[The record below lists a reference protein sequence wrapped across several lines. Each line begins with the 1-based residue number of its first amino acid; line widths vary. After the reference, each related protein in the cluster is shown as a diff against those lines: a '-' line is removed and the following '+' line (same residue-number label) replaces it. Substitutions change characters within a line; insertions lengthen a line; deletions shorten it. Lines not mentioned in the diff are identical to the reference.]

1 MANQKK
7 RKGLGNLGVD
17 ILLSAPAETVP
28 GQALT
33 SDSSAG
39 LSYIPID
46 MIDRSPYQPRQ
57 TMSEEALAELA
68 DSIQSQGL
76 IQPVVV
82 RKVAA
87 RYELIAGE
95 RRWRAA
101 QQAGLEEI
109 PALIKQADDQAAAAM
124 ALIENLQRENL
135 NPIEEAVA
143 VSNLIEQFDFTH
155 QEVADTIGKA
165 RATVSNLLRLLE
177 LPASVREL
185 IKQHQLSMGH
195 ARALLSLPAEQQPAF
210 AQAIASK
217 NLSVRQTEQ
226 QVRAMLAAG
235 SKAATLKPAGKD
247 PNIQSLENNLA
258 DILAAAVVIK
268 QAPNAK
274 KGRIEIHYN
283 DLDELDGILRKIGLR
298 S

>member
-165 RATVSNLLRLLE
+165 RASVSNLLRLLE

-210 AQAIASK
+210 AQTIASK

-235 SKAATLKPAGKD
+235 SRTATLKPAGKD
-247 PNIQSLENNLA
+247 PNIQSLENSLA

>member
-1 MANQKK
+1 
-7 RKGLGNLGVD
+7 
-17 ILLSAPAETVP
+17 
-28 GQALT
+28 
-33 SDSSAG
+33 
-39 LSYIPID
+39 
-46 MIDRSPYQPRQ
+46 
-57 TMSEEALAELA
+57 
-68 DSIQSQGL
+68 
-76 IQPVVV
+76 
-82 RKVAA
+82 
-87 RYELIAGE
+87 
-95 RRWRAA
+95 
-101 QQAGLEEI
+101 
-109 PALIKQADDQAAAAM
+109 M

-135 NPIEEAVA
+135 NPIEEAFA

-177 LPASVREL
+177 LPVSVCEL

-195 ARALLSLPAEQQPAF
+195 ARALLSLPADRQPMF
-210 AQAIASK
+210 AQTIVSK

-226 QVRAMLAAG
+226 QIRAMLAAG
-235 SKAATLKPAGKD
+235 SMVVSLKPAGKD

-258 DILAAAVVIK
+258 DTLAATVLIK

-283 DLDELDGILRKIGLR
+283 DLDELDGILRKIGLH